1 MLQCYSDIY
10 GYKTDT
16 QKYRISIYG
25 VFGQK
30 LSSNLMKVMQLV
42 LNLVIIPW
50 YFEIKKV
57 NDDTES

>member
-1 MLQCYSDIY
+1 MLQCYSNIY
-10 GYKTDT
+10 GYKNDT
-16 QKYRISIYG
+16 QNYRISIYG
-25 VFGQK
+25 IFGQK